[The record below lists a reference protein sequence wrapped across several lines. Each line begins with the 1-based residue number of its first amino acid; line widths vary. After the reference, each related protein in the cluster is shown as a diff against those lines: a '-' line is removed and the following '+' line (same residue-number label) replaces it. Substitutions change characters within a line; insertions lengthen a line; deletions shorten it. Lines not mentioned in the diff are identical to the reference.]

1 MEALVFVLPSV
12 RGAAEPWCLC
22 RGMESSGARMDR
34 RWAAGRVHNTR
45 VCGARVSLATAPPH
59 THALAQESLGPGSRK
74 RCFLSCSYRDEC
86 AGGGGG
92 LWGSVWEETEGG
104 AFSVRGEPAGS
115 RRGSGRVG
123 SDRAFGRRC
132 GSAGSS
138 EGCVRVFLGD
148 PGPARGPW
156 GESRGNDLPGVPRG
170 PEPR

>member
-59 THALAQESLGPGSRK
+59 THALAQDSLGPGSRK

-92 LWGSVWEETEGG
+92 LWGSVWEETEEGLSLSEGSLRVHGEAVAGLVPTEHLGG
-104 AFSVRGEPAGS
+104 AVDPRGAVRA
-115 RRGSGRVG
+115 V
-123 SDRAFGRRC
+123 C
-132 GSAGSS
+132 GSS
-138 EGCVRVFLGD
+138 
-148 PGPARGPW
+148 
-156 GESRGNDLPGVPRG
+156 
-170 PEPR
+170 